1 MTNSK
6 ATVKIYGREYTIV
19 GEKSRERIVK
29 AAGFVDKKMHEA
41 AGLYKLSNVTDIT
54 VLASVNI
61 SDEYFEMK
69 NELDEL
75 KALLK
80 SYEDQVKH
88 FSKRGIEEQK
98 KDVEIA
104 QADKDILSNEL
115 ADIRRKYKELE
126 QNFFDLKVENVNLKD

>member
-1 MTNSK
+1 M
-6 ATVKIYGREYTIV
+6 
-19 GEKSRERIVK
+19 
-29 AAGFVDKKMHEA
+29 
-41 AGLYKLSNVTDIT
+41 
-54 VLASVNI
+54 
-61 SDEYFEMK
+61 
-69 NELDEL
+69 
-75 KALLK
+75 LK

-88 FSKRGIEEQK
+88 FSNEWDACKRGIEEQK